1 MKDQTHSD
9 YQARIMRVLLYVQG
23 HLDEPLVL
31 EDMAGLACFSPYHF
45 HRVFKGMVGESL
57 GQYLRRLRLERAARQ
72 LRHGPLPVTQI
83 ALQAGY
89 ETHESFTRAFRERFG
104 LAPSAF
110 RRRGLTTSEA
120 GGAPPWPHTQWK
132 EMDMDASIKTL
143 KPQTVAFV
151 RHVGP
156 YQDCG
161 QAWQKLCAWAGPQ
174 GLLGPG
180 ARLIGA
186 CYDDPEITPPQR
198 IRYDAC
204 LAVPPGLRPTE
215 PVGLQELAGGDYAMV
230 LHRGPYENLSQTYAW
245 LCGQWA
251 PASGRQIRHLPSL
264 EVYLNDPG
272 STPVKDLLVEVYLP
286 LE

>member
-1 MKDQTHSD
+1 MKDQTQSD
-9 YQARIMRVLLYVQG
+9 YQARIMRVLLYMQA
-23 HLDEPLVL
+23 HLDQPLIL
-31 EDMAGLACFSPYHF
+31 EHLASLACFSPYHF
-45 HRVFKGMVGESL
+45 HRVFRGMVGESL
-57 GQYLRRLRLERAARQ
+57 GQYLRRLRLERAAKQ
-72 LRHGPLPVTQI
+72 LRHGRLPVTQI

-89 ETHESFTRAFRERFG
+89 EAHESFTRAFRERFG

-110 RRRGLTTSEA
+110 RRQGSPA
-120 GGAPPWPHTQWK
+120 NWPGGPPPWPTYHGR
-132 EMDMDASIKTL
+132 EDGMEVSIKQL
-143 KPQTVAFV
+143 APQPVAFV
-151 RHVGP
+151 RHQGP

-161 QAWQKLCAWAGPQ
+161 QAWQILCAWAGPQ

-180 ARLIGA
+180 AKFIGV
-186 CYDDPEITPPQR
+186 CHDDPEITPPQS

-204 LAVPPGLRPTE
+204 LALPPGLRPSGE
-215 PVGLQELAGGDYAMV
+215 VAWQELAGGDYALV

-264 EVYLNDPG
+264 EVYLNDPE
-272 STPVKDLLVEVYLP
+272 TTAPADLLVEIYLP